1 MDEREPMTDLYA
13 VLGNPVKHS
22 KSPQIHSAFAQQTG
36 QDISYEK
43 LEVPL
48 DQFAGFIADLHRRGY
63 LGLNITLPFKEQAFE
78 AAESLSD
85 YARYAGAVNTLV
97 RTESG
102 WRGHNTDG
110 IGLVADLIRNLGLR
124 LREKKILVLG
134 AGGAVKGILAP
145 LLEEKPSLIHV
156 ANRTA
161 EKAIALAEQFHS
173 LGSIIGT
180 GLDGPFEAP
189 YDLIINGTSASV
201 SGELPAIPDGLLH
214 RGSTAYDMFYAD
226 QPTAFLQWAKDQG
239 ATITADGIGML
250 IEQAAESYYL
260 WRNIR
265 PDTKKLGKI

>member
-1 MDEREPMTDLYA
+1 MTDRYA

-22 KSPQIHSAFAQQTG
+22 KSPQIHAAFAEQTG

-48 DQFAGFIADLHRRGY
+48 DQFKAFIQDLHRRGY
-63 LGLNITLPFKEQAFE
+63 KGLNITLPFKEQAFE
-78 AAESLSD
+78 AVESLGD
-85 YARYAGAVNTLV
+85 HARHAGAVNTMI

-102 WRGHNTDG
+102 WEGHNTDG
-110 IGLVADLIRNLGLR
+110 IGLVTDLTENLGIELR
-124 LREKKILVLG
+124 DKKILLLG

-145 LLEEKPSLIHV
+145 LLEKNPALLHV

-161 EKAIALAEQFHS
+161 AKALVLAKKFHAL
-173 LGSIIGT
+173 GNIIGT
-180 GLDGPFEAP
+180 GLDGPFQAP

-201 SGELPAIPDGLLH
+201 SGELPALPDGLLQT
-214 RGSTAYDMFYAD
+214 GCAAYDLFYTE
-226 QPTAFLQWAKDQG
+226 QPTAFIQWATDQG
-239 ATITADGIGML
+239 ASVTADGMGML